1 MWSPPQISEATTENR
16 FRLEKV
22 VRTEFVRTILA
33 VSVVRFEPLIL
44 LSDQIDHL
52 PGQRFKMNR

>member
-1 MWSPPQISEATTENR
+1 MFDNLSPPLFDFLSLCYT
-16 FRLEKV
+16 KV
-22 VRTEFVRTILA
+22 VRVKMNRTILA